1 MASIVGK
8 TFGGHTY
15 YYLREMAR
23 VAGKPKMVSE
33 RYLGKA
39 VDIEAAM
46 AGATVEPERT
56 RHLAFGDLAAVWGML
71 ERLDVA
77 GIVDE
82 VVGPRRGDAAAS
94 VGTYLA
100 LATANR
106 VVDPCSK
113 LVFAD
118 WWATTAGDRWVR
130 LPAAALD
137 HRRFWDAMDAISDNH
152 LREIERRITAR
163 VVETFGIDLSGL
175 VLDMTNFATYI
186 ASANDR
192 APIAQRGHAKQ
203 KRTDL
208 RLVGLGLIVST
219 DGGIPLLSHTYAGD
233 RPDVTQFGAMV
244 TELVARWETMAV
256 EEDDLTLVYEAGQD
270 SVANQALI
278 EGTAL
283 HFVGSLPPSDF
294 PELLAAPASRFG
306 PVGDP
311 YPGVTAFEAR
321 VHALGA
327 ERRVVV
333 THSPTLHTKQAAGFT
348 QTLTKTGQRLTE
360 LADRLARG
368 KTRRGRTTVE
378 ADIAHILAPRWVSRV
393 ITTTLTG
400 DSPPTLRLT
409 WTIDTKAR
417 HGLETE
423 QFGKRILFTDH
434 EDWNHARIVAGYRS
448 QSEVEA
454 DFRQMKDP
462 AIVGFS
468 PMFHWTDQKI
478 RVHAFYCVL
487 ALTIARLM
495 RRQAAHA
502 GHPMSVQEL
511 LATLAGIQET
521 VLLYPSTGG
530 RPRARRMTT
539 EMTTTQTHLHNL
551 FNLATYA
558 PRPGPTTPLR

>member
-8 TFGGHTY
+8 TFGGQTY

-23 VAGKPKMVSE
+23 VGGKPKMVSE

-39 VDIEAAM
+39 ADIEAAM

-56 RHLAFGDLAAVWGML
+56 RHLAFGDLAAVWGMI

-82 VVGPRRGDAAAS
+82 VVGARRGDAAAP
-94 VGTYLA
+94 VGTYIA
-100 LATANR
+100 LAVANR

-113 LVFAD
+113 LAFAD

-137 HRRFWDAMDAISDNH
+137 HRRFWDAMDAISDEN
-152 LREIERRITAR
+152 LREIERRVTAR
-163 VVETFGIDLSGL
+163 VVEVFGIDLSGL

-186 ASANDR
+186 DSANER
-192 APIAQRGHAKQ
+192 APIAKRGHAKQ

-208 RLVGLGLIVST
+208 RLVGLGLVVST

-244 TELVARWETMAV
+244 SELVARWGALAADT
-256 EEDDLTLVYEAGQD
+256 DDLTLVYDAGQD

-278 EGTAL
+278 EATSL

-294 PELLAAPASRFG
+294 PALLQVPASRFA

-311 YPGVTAFEAR
+311 YPGVTAFEDR
-321 VHALGA
+321 VVALGT

-333 THSPTLHTKQAAGFT
+333 VHSPTLHAKQVAGFT
-348 QTLTKTGQRLTE
+348 QTLTKATGRLTE
-360 LADRLARG
+360 LAERLARG
-368 KTRRGRTTVE
+368 KTRRGRAAVE
-378 ADIAHILAPRWVSRV
+378 AEIAQVLAPRWVSRV
-393 ITTTLTG
+393 ITATLAG
-400 DSPPTLRLT
+400 DGPATFELT
-409 WTIDTKAR
+409 WSIDAAAR
-417 HGLETE
+417 GALEAE

-434 EDWNHARIVAGYRS
+434 DEWSHARVIGGYRS

-454 DFRQMKDP
+454 DFRQMKDT
-462 AIVGFS
+462 AVVGFS
-468 PMFHWTDQKI
+468 PMFHWTDSKI

-487 ALTIARLM
+487 ALSIARLL
-495 RRQAAHA
+495 RRQAANA
-502 GHPMSVQEL
+502 GDAMSVREL
-511 LATLAGIQET
+511 LGTLAGIQET
-521 VLLYPSTGG
+521 VLIYPSTGG

-539 EMTTTQTHLHNL
+539 EMTTTQARLYEL
-551 FNLATYA
+551 FGLDTYA
-558 PRPGPTTPLR
+558 PRKP